1 MQDTFSGDFCD
12 SANQKLLVKE
22 TAWNTVTGAKF
33 DKWTAYLL
41 TADGCK
47 TALTATT
54 ALALLNELTQYFW

>member
-1 MQDTFSGDFCD
+1 MPDSFPDDYCD
-12 SANQKLLVKE
+12 SANQKLLVTA

-33 DKWTAYLL
+33 DKWTAQLL

-54 ALALLNELTQYFW
+54 A